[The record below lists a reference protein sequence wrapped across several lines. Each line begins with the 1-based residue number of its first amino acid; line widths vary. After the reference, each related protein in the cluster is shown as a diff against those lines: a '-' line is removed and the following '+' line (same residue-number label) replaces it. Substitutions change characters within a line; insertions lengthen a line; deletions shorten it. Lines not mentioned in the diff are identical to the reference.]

1 MNSDVVATIRE
12 ALESRRRHTAELE
25 SINDY
30 FNGAGYTKDEIARID
45 TALHALDEAAGWEML
60 PDGEYQFDDVQG
72 IALADNGATLG
83 AVIRRDPRWI
93 DRVDVEMP
101 LHIRLFRKRQPAQE
115 GVNDGDIA

>member
-45 TALHALDEAAGWEML
+45 TALHALEEAAGWEPLTDGTIVGAISMTPSL
-60 PDGEYQFDDVQG
+60 PLDIRPFQLPNSQG
-72 IALADNGATLG
+72 PTNGS
-83 AVIRRDPRWI
+83 
-93 DRVDVEMP
+93 
-101 LHIRLFRKRQPAQE
+101 
-115 GVNDGDIA
+115 